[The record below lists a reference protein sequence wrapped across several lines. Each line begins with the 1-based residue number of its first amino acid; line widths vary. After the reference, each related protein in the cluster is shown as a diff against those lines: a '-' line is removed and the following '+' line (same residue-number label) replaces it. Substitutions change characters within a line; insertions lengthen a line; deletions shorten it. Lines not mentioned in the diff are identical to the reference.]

1 MKIPNPFKLFKKKEV
16 KVYTPI
22 DEESIK
28 NNEIIKAQQQK
39 IVSQESQLAHI
50 YSKEKER
57 VDKENDKDK
66 EQETNKKINEQHEDL
81 KANKY
86 GKIIWLGNFYKDV
99 LINRRKHFKKKPIEI
114 TDKNDEVVLGKWG
127 DFGIMEG
134 GKICMKDSQG
144 NLVSY
149 GKTLSQVL
157 YKPDAF
163 FNMVRRGRFTIP
175 MDKDGNWMEDLEYK
189 ELPEPLDAEFDE
201 ETGKIKRIIWSR
213 IKTSEVKKI
222 IANKLEQINYL
233 SQELEMKESVIIGLK
248 SEIDDLRRTKNIY
261 ENESY
266 IAQSEL
272 SKSLGRFME
281 NDKKINEMSM
291 NIVKLTELK
300 ALYENLLDRKDE
312 VINNLI
318 KRLELT
324 GEPKLDLLKAT
335 IKEDLEFYKNILPDK
350 VETIV
355 EPERTP
361 TIISKP
367 GDIIKK

>member
-1 MKIPNPFKLFKKKEV
+1 MKIPNIFKLFKKKEV
-16 KVYTPI
+16 KVFTPI

-28 NNEIIKAQQQK
+28 HNEIIKAQQQK
-39 IVSQESQLAHI
+39 IVAQESQLANI

-57 VDKENDKDK
+57 LDKEKDKDK
-66 EQETNKKINEQHEDL
+66 EQEINKKINDQYEDL
-81 KANKY
+81 KAHKY

-99 LINRRKHFKKKPIEI
+99 YINRKKHFKKKPIEI

-134 GKICMKDSQG
+134 GKFCLKDSEG

-149 GKTLSQVL
+149 GKKLSQVL

-163 FNMVRRGRFTIP
+163 YNMVRRGRFTIP

-201 ETGKIKRIIWSR
+201 ETGKIKRIVWSKV
-213 IKTSEVKKI
+213 KTSEVKKI
-222 IANKLEQINYL
+222 IANNLEKINYL

-248 SEIDDLRRTKNIY
+248 SELDDLRRSKNLY

-281 NDKKINEMSM
+281 NDKKINEMSSY
-291 NIVKLTELK
+291 IVKLTELK
-300 ALYENLLDRKDE
+300 ALYENLLERKDG

-318 KRLELT
+318 LKLEIT
-324 GEPKLDLLKAT
+324 GNSKLDILKAS
-335 IKEDLEFYKNILPDK
+335 IKEDLEFYKNILPEK
-350 VETIV
+350 VETLFEAEKEMVVPI
-355 EPERTP
+355 
-361 TIISKP
+361 KA
-367 GDIIKK
+367 GDVIKK